1 MSHWTKAEESRRLRL
16 WLLARMGHAWSDNAP
31 TRCTRCGV
39 KFSGQAQGR
48 ACPTRRRPNRWR
60 LHWARA
66 RMRLQYPPEG
76 RPRDLHTPHWWLR
89 EVSAIRRDVKRVP
102 ELQPDHPRYSQYWT
116 YHKLARR
123 YRRALRELWKLP
135 SPPNLSEG
143 SPPDRWSGTIT
154 RQRNEL
160 LKEARRTQARV
171 IVRKGCT
178 YVFYADAQG
187 ADGRP
192 LFTEEEV
199 SHAN

>member
-1 MSHWTKAEESRRLRL
+1 MRGTKAEIDAFTRR
-16 WLLARMGHAWSDNAP
+16 WLLERQAHTWGEEVP

-39 KFSGQAQGR
+39 KYSRQATAR
-48 ACPTRRRPNRWR
+48 VCKARRRPNRWR
-60 LHWARA
+60 VHLRRA
-66 RMRLQYPPEG
+66 WHRAQCPPEG
-76 RPRDLHTPHWWLR
+76 RPKDLHTPAWWGR
-89 EVSAIRRDVKRVP
+89 ELAAIRAEVRRVP
-102 ELQPDHPRYSQYWT
+102 ELQPDHPRYGAFWQY
-116 YHKLARR
+116 HRLARR

-135 SPPNLSEG
+135 SPPNLSDG

-171 IVRKGCT
+171 IVRKGCK
-178 YVFYADAQG
+178 YVFYADAVG

-192 LFTEEEV
+192 LFTEEV